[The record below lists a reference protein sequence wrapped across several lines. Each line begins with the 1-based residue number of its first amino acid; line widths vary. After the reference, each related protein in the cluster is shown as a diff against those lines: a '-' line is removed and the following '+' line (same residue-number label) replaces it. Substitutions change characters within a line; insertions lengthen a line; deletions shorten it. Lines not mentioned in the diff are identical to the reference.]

1 MNFSFKLLPLSVAQA
16 VFLCGGQVMLK
27 LALARM
33 GEFSLSWKFFSAQ
46 LTNWW
51 FLGCGITFT
60 VATVLWLYILKN
72 FPFGVAYPLSCMS
85 YAFGLVAALFVFKE
99 PVSFSQWA
107 GVLLIMAGCAL
118 IAR

>member
-1 MNFSFKLLPLSVAQA
+1 
-16 VFLCGGQVMLK
+16 
-27 LALARM
+27 M
-33 GEFSLSWKFFSAQ
+33 GEFSWSWKFFCSQ

-85 YAFGLVAALFVFKE
+85 YAFGLVAALLVFRE